1 MVKKPRGPRSKTIVA
16 MTTRSVFSFA
26 DLMAICAS
34 SNTICVSIITAS
46 APPDSSAVICS
57 VKTSYRSASDA
68 FPSGSMNSPVGPTDP
83 ATN

>member
-16 MTTRSVFSFA
+16 ITTRSVFSLA
-26 DLMAICAS
+26 ALIAICAS

-46 APPDSSAVICS
+46 APPASSAMICS
-57 VKTSYRSASDA
+57 ENASYRSASDA
-68 FPSGSMNSPVGPTDP
+68 LPSGSMNSPVGPTEP